1 MGKKEDEWE
10 DLEKGYGK
18 LKWIA
23 NVEKDDMSVNV
34 RGHMVGPPKAPDPYS
49 AEEWDETGV
58 VGIYVR
64 VRKEKKP
71 R

>member
-1 MGKKEDEWE
+1 MGKKEDWRE
-10 DLEKGYGK
+10 DLEREFGK

-23 NVEKDDMSVNV
+23 NVEKDDINVNV
-34 RGHMVGPPKAPDPYS
+34 KGYSVGPPKAADQDS
-49 AEEWDETGV
+49 AEELDETGV